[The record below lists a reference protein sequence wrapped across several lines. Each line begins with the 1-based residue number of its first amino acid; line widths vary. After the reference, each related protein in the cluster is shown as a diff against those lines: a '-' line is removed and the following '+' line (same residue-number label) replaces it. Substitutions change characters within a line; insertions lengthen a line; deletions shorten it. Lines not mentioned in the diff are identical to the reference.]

1 MEFFLDNLEA
11 FVSAIALFVSITGAG
26 ISRLL
31 SKKDMEKERSQNLI
45 KEKFFLFSNLIF
57 DFLELSSPE
66 FIDDIFDDVFD
77 VNLQEVEFNYNLMF
91 VVDKAYAN
99 IGKRK
104 TQISISMAKMRIF
117 MPDNVAKTPE
127 LLDEI
132 EDLKNELLSVFSVFE
147 EELRKTYDNNSNT
160 FADQNKLV
168 DLSNSYQM
176 MYESKMLTIENLLS
190 TYQKEL
196 LR

>member
-77 VNLQEVEFNYNLMF
+77 VNLQEVESNYNLMF

-104 TQISISMAKMRIF
+104 TQISISMAKMKIF

-132 EDLKNELLSVFSVFE
+132 EDLKNKLLSVFSVFE

>member
-26 ISRLL
+26 ISRWL
-31 SKKDMEKERSQNLI
+31 SKKDMEKERSQNLN
-45 KEKFFLFSNLIF
+45 KEKFFSFSNLVF

-77 VNLQEVEFNYNLMF
+77 VNLQEVESDHNLMF
-91 VVDKAYAN
+91 VVDKTYAN

-104 TQISISMAKMRIF
+104 TQISISMVKMRIS
-117 MPDNVAKTPE
+117 MPDDVVKTPE
-127 LLDEI
+127 LLDEF
-132 EDLKNELLSVFSVFE
+132 EDLKKELLSVFSVFE
-147 EELRKTYDNNSNT
+147 EELRKAYDNNSNT
-160 FADQNKLV
+160 IADQNKLV
-168 DLSNSYQM
+168 NLSNSYQM
-176 MYESKMLTIENLLS
+176 MYESKMSTIENLLLK
-190 TYQKEL
+190 YQKQL